1 VAIYDKLNNAVVDFA
16 QKSGLLDSEKAEAYK
31 ANKTYASF
39 KRLIIDDISSN
50 VLAPGTSSQSQV
62 SAFKQRSGSDLA
74 IIDPIYS
81 QIQFISE
88 TLNKGMQNMIWQRL
102 AALGND
108 NVELA
113 RRFEKVETIRAV
125 DPISGQISY
134 PQMGKKGFVMVKTN
148 GKPSFYLAAPEYV
161 ALAETLTPKELETM
175 SFVLVK
181 ASGLFSRLTTSANP
195 LFPLVNIPIDT
206 ISAWMNTKTGFI
218 PGWSQMRVIPQMASY
233 AKDKAAY
240 SVKNL
245 ANRAIDI
252 LHNMAIIGK
261 WFNGIKNIPIKDLS
275 LEEQNLFAKYLA
287 LGGSTQTLSAYQNMS
302 PEDMIKAITE
312 KNLIKKAVQNIDDF
326 TLGILEMPSN
336 ASEYMTRFAEFKRAK
351 DQGYSDDVAM
361 YMAAHVSVPFIQS
374 GTYGGQVGKTTVRAV
389 PYFHASI
396 QVISKFAQTAKNDPV
411 RTATI
416 GAALIAI
423 KISQTLLTMALSD
436 DDDKRMLA
444 EQEPSEFG
452 KYIYVP
458 NKIFGGKGFTRIRFS
473 NEFGTISAPIEMMIL
488 QNKGLAHYGFKDY
501 LDATTI
507 AVPQQFNIFKPVEAA
522 WAYAPQI
529 VKPLLET
536 GFNVRTYPNV
546 RPIVPYGISFKSPMN
561 QYNQYTTETS
571 KYLGKLM
578 GLSPM
583 KIDYF
588 MKAQFGKVPDMLVRK
603 IEQKWFDK
611 EDKSRSQIFLQEE
624 QYVLAGKNYTDFYEK
639 NKYYQE
645 LYNDIHVRKHK
656 GEFTQEQLEIIENH
670 KIFDKTEDKIK
681 QMREKV
687 NANIEIPEYLKQSAF
702 ELLIELNS
710 SDKPYLL
717 NDKYIKFKNDYYR
730 AFP

>member
-1 VAIYDKLNNAVVDFA
+1 
-16 QKSGLLDSEKAEAYK
+16 
-31 ANKTYASF
+31 
-39 KRLIIDDISSN
+39 
-50 VLAPGTSSQSQV
+50 
-62 SAFKQRSGSDLA
+62 
-74 IIDPIYS
+74 
-81 QIQFISE
+81 
-88 TLNKGMQNMIWQRL
+88 
-102 AALGND
+102 
-108 NVELA
+108 
-113 RRFEKVETIRAV
+113 
-125 DPISGQISY
+125 
-134 PQMGKKGFVMVKTN
+134 
-148 GKPSFYLAAPEYV
+148 
-161 ALAETLTPKELETM
+161 
-175 SFVLVK
+175 
-181 ASGLFSRLTTSANP
+181 
-195 LFPLVNIPIDT
+195 
-206 ISAWMNTKTGFI
+206 
-218 PGWSQMRVIPQMASY
+218 MASY
-233 AKDKAAY
+233 AKNKAAY

-245 ANRAIDI
+245 AKRAIDI

-275 LEEQNLFAKYLA
+275 LNEQNLFAKYLA

-423 KISQTLLTMALSD
+423 KISQTLLTMALTD

-452 KYIYVP
+452 KYMYVP
-458 NKIFGGKGFTRIRFS
+458 NKLFGGKGFTRIRFS

-488 QNKGLAHYGFKDY
+488 QNKGLAHYNFKDY

-507 AVPQQFNIFKPVEAA
+507 AVPQQFNILKPVEAA

-639 NKYYQE
+639 NKYWQE

-656 GEFTQEQLEIIENH
+656 GEYTQEQLETIENH

-687 NANIEIPEYLKQSAF
+687 NAGIEIPEYLKQSAF

-717 NDKYIKFKNDYYR
+717 NDKYIKFKNDYYK